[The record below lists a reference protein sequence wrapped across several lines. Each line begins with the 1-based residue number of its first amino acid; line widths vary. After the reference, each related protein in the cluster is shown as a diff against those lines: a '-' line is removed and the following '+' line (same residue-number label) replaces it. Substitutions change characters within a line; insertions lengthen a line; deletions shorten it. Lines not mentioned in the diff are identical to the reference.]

1 MEPNDALMWV
11 LTNRPNED
19 RPTLATAGGSVASVH
34 MTEALEPGRGIEPLT
49 CSLRVS
55 RSAD

>member
-1 MEPNDALMWV
+1 MPRTCTVCRHDQ
-11 LTNRPNED
+11 
-19 RPTLATAGGSVASVH
+19 LAEIDFYRADV
-34 MTEALEPGRGIEPLT
+34 EPGRGIEPLT